1 MPVLSWAPWWPLAAA
16 SRREITE
23 AALTSLSA
31 HATTV
36 PSPSPPPSPDPF
48 PPGPGCLPPHPPTH
62 RGPALGASLHRSVRW
77 WLHRAVWLP
86 ATLYQPFL
94 RSLIPLWKPH
104 HQKSTPPSPHCRL
117 FHLLRFLSLPS
128 LCLILVCASA
138 CHIKGEPGVREPQAW
153 NINAANCMAVWEIN
167 PLKIAPYTSWTH
179 HHSLIRI
186 APYRNS
192 PRLLWAITQV
202 SKFKNIREVF
212 RNVFLK
218 CDKSGVIWDGCC
230 FAGRKRGPTHLSS
243 SQCICARGRRRIG
256 KTKCQRKALLS
267 KCENDL

>member
-1 MPVLSWAPWWPLAAA
+1 MAPRCGQPSWDYWSGADVSISSRHHCALSQPPT
-16 SRREITE
+16 ITR
-23 AALTSLSA
+23 SLSPWPGL
-31 HATTV
+31 
-36 PSPSPPPSPDPF
+36 PSS
-48 PPGPGCLPPHPPTH
+48 PPTH
-62 RGPALGASLHRSVRW
+62 PPWTRPRCEPSQICQMMASSCRMAPRYLVPAFFALPHPSVK
-77 WLHRAVWLP
+77 P
-86 ATLYQPFL
+86 AP
-94 RSLIPLWKPH
+94 PE
-104 HQKSTPPSPHCRL
+104 KSPPSPHCRL

-202 SKFKNIREVF
+202 SKFRNIREVF

-230 FAGRKRGPTHLSS
+230 FPGQKRGPTRLSS

-267 KCENDL
+267 KCENNL